1 MRGLLGARRI
11 RELLDERGIR
21 LTKTLGQN
29 FVIDPNTIRKMVE
42 VAGVGPGDHVL
53 EIGAGAGSLTLGLAA
68 TGARV
73 TALELDERLLPILA
87 ETLAGAPGVE
97 VVAGDALRFD
107 YSATDAN
114 VMVANLPYNIAAT
127 VVIQALQEGSTLRR
141 LTVMIQRE
149 VAERLASSP
158 GSKIYGQTSLL
169 VAFHGVAR
177 LAGTVSRNAFYPVPN
192 VDSSIVVIERSA
204 PPDVDEDLFRA
215 VVKAGFGQR
224 RKTLRSG
231 LAVLA
236 GSSVAATDL
245 LGRAGVNPGARA
257 ESLDLDAFVRIAR
270 AFESRGE

>member
-1 MRGLLGARRI
+1 MLGARRI

>member
-73 TALELDERLLPILA
+73 TALEVDERLLPILA

-127 VVIQALQEGSTLRR
+127 VVIQALQEGPALRR
-141 LTVMIQRE
+141 LTVMTQRE
-149 VAERLASSP
+149 VAERLAAGP

-169 VAFHGVAR
+169 VAFHGIAR

-192 VDSSIVVIERSA
+192 VDSSIVVIERNA
-204 PPDVDEDLFRA
+204 PPDVDENLFRA

-236 GSSVAATDL
+236 GSPSAATDL
-245 LGRAGVNPGARA
+245 LEQAGVDPGARA